1 MFKNYLKIAWRTL
14 LKNRVYFAINAVGLS
29 MAIAVSCLMLLWVVD
44 EYGVNKF
51 HEKDDELFL
60 VKRTIPLQ
68 DGVLD
73 VYSGIS
79 YPLLKEA
86 QEKFPEIEKFIT
98 LGRTFE
104 DNLRIGDVDFRASG
118 AFTNADFFKSFSYP
132 VLLGNIE
139 TLDEKPEAL
148 AISESL
154 AKGFWGNDWQ
164 LHALGS
170 PVHIYDNGDYAVEAV
185 YKDFPKASSI
195 QNDFYY
201 GFEKFLGEN
210 DWMLEWGNNG
220 MQGAYLLKEGT
231 NIPQLQKKL
240 QGLFQENISGDF
252 KEGILLQKFSEN
264 YLFNQFD
271 EKAQVS
277 GGRIAYVR
285 IFTLAAIFLLVISCI
300 NFINLSTAYATKR
313 AAEIGLR
320 KVIGAKKNSLVG
332 QFFTETTLITA
343 LSFVIGLL
351 LTALLLPLM
360 NELTGK
366 QIVLDLSSP
375 QLILIICAVLLFT
388 TLLSGAYP
396 SFIIS
401 SFKPVEALKGGLR
414 GERKSTTS
422 FRKGLVVLQF
432 ALSILLIVSALV
444 IQNQV
449 DYVNKKDLGIA
460 KDHMVSIH
468 QDENITKKYKVLK
481 NELLASEGIV
491 DVTLAGPSPLQT
503 PASTSGVNW
512 SGKTQDQE
520 NIEFALLWTAHNFP
534 KVFDIPIEYGSY
546 YKEGSQ
552 DTLNIVINQKA
563 AELMQLGKDPIG
575 KSIEFWGGQRQII
588 GVLKDF
594 HNRSLY
600 EPIQPTV
607 FILDPNNAGE
617 LFVKLD
623 GTKTAAGLASI
634 QQAFENVL
642 PDQPL
647 HYDFLDEEY
656 AANYSAEILT
666 GRLARYFAIISTL
679 LSCLGLFGLAIFMAK
694 QRTKEI
700 GIRKVLGASINNI
713 TLLISKDFLKLVVLA
728 IFIAS
733 PIAYYFMVRWLEGF
747 EYRTHIPLWAFA
759 LASTLIITVTLL
771 TIGFQAVKSA
781 MVNPVKSLRTE

>member
-14 LKNRVYFAINAVGLS
+14 LKNRVYFTINTVGLS
-29 MAIAVSCLMLLWVVD
+29 IAIAVSCLMLLWVAD

-51 HEKDDELFL
+51 HEKDNELFL

-68 DGVLD
+68 GGVLD
-73 VYSGIS
+73 VYDGIS

-86 QEKFPEIEKFIT
+86 QEKFPEIEEFIT

-104 DNLRIGDVDFRASG
+104 DNLRIDDVDFRAPG
-118 AFTNADFFKSFSYP
+118 AFANAAFFKSFSYP

-139 TLDEKPEAL
+139 TLDEKPEAI

-154 AKGFWGNDWQ
+154 AKRFWGDDWEQ
-164 LHALGS
+164 NALGS
-170 PVHIYDNGDYAVEAV
+170 SVHIYDNGDYAVEAV
-185 YKDFPKASSI
+185 YQDFPSASSI

-201 GFEKFLGEN
+201 GFERYLAEN

-231 NIPQLQKKL
+231 NVPQLREKIEN
-240 QGLFQENISGDF
+240 LFQDNISGDL

-264 YLFNQFD
+264 YLYNQFD

-277 GGRIAYVR
+277 GGRITYVR
-285 IFTLAAIFLLVISCI
+285 IFAIAAIFLLVISCI

-313 AAEIGLR
+313 AAEIGVR
-320 KVIGAKKNSLVG
+320 KVVGAKKNSLVG
-332 QFFTETTLITA
+332 QFFTETTVITA
-343 LSFVIGLL
+343 LSFLIGLL
-351 LTALLLPLM
+351 LTVMFLPLM
-360 NELTGK
+360 NGLTGK
-366 QIVLDLSSP
+366 LIELDFTSP
-375 QLILIICAVLLFT
+375 QFILIICAVLLFT

-401 SFKPVEALKGGLR
+401 SFRPVEALKGGLR
-414 GERKSTTS
+414 SESKSTTS

-449 DYVNKKDLGIA
+449 DYINNKDLGIA

-468 QDENITKKYKVLK
+468 QDENITNKYAALK

-491 DVTLAGPSPLQT
+491 DVTLVGPSPLQT

-512 SGKTQDQE
+512 PGKTQEEE
-520 NIEFALLWTAHNFP
+520 NIEFALLWTAHDFP

-552 DTLNIVINQKA
+552 DTLNIVINQKG
-563 AELMQLGKDPIG
+563 AELMQLGNDPIG
-575 KSIEFWGGQRQII
+575 KSIELWGRQRQII

-607 FILDPNNAGE
+607 FILEPNNAGE

-623 GTKTAAGLASI
+623 GAKTAAGLASI
-634 QQAFENVL
+634 HQVFEDVL

-656 AANYSAEILT
+656 AVNYRAEILT
-666 GRLARYFAIISTL
+666 GTLARYFAIISTL
-679 LSCLGLFGLAIFMAK
+679 LSCLGLFGLVIFMAK

-700 GIRKVLGASINNI
+700 GIRKVLGANVNNI
-713 TLLISKDFLKLVVLA
+713 TLLISKDFLKLVLMALV
-728 IFIAS
+728 IAS
-733 PIAYYFMVRWLEGF
+733 PIAYYFMVRWLEDF
-747 EYRTHIPLWAFA
+747 EYRTTIPLWVFA

-771 TIGFQAVKSA
+771 TIGFQAIKSA
-781 MVNPVKSLRTE
+781 LANPVKSLRTE